1 MLNFYQLDLP
11 LKLEL
16 PVAFLVLQKTLE
28 RASRP
33 LLMGLVCYCLLFYIE
48 VWVSSSGVRAVVSAI
63 DLG

>member
-1 MLNFYQLDLP
+1 MLNFHQLDLP

-33 LLMGLVCYCLLFYIE
+33 LLMSLVCYCLLVYIE
-48 VWVSSSGVRAVVSAI
+48 VWVSSS
-63 DLG
+63 